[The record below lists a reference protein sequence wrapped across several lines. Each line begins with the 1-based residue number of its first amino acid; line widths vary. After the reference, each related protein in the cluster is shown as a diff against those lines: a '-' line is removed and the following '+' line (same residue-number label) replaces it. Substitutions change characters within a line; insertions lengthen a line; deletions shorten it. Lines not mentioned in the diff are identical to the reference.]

1 MIWKIRQAGK
11 HPTIAQNA
19 NVIRGCVERGEHIP
33 NSDKSSVHF
42 SMPKTME
49 LPNSTRIVLGCCIEM
64 YTALRLNRKPFVPS
78 FIEMHSVFEFGII
91 SCERFIALAYAP
103 RCPQRRETG
112 TAQRK
117 AAGRAWAGDCG
128 FTR

>member
-33 NSDKSSVHF
+33 NRDKSSVHF

-49 LPNSTRIVLGCCIEM
+49 LPNSTRIVLECCIEM
-64 YTALRLNRKPFVPS
+64 YTALCLSRKPFVPG
-78 FIEMHSVFEFGII
+78 FIEMYPIFESGIRH
-91 SCERFIALAYAP
+91 CERFIALAYAL
-103 RCPQRRETG
+103 RCP
-112 TAQRK
+112 
-117 AAGRAWAGDCG
+117 
-128 FTR
+128 